1 MTVIDISAYA
11 AFLIG
16 EEGREKVQPWLDPD
30 QAPRSLF
37 LLLAETG
44 NVLWKYWRRGGLLP
58 EEARKLFAHTMKIC
72 REGVILIEPD
82 DYYADQALILA
93 MNYTHPFYDMLFV
106 AQAMETHEG
115 LVTGDRSQA
124 DVASRCGVEVVRV

>member
-1 MTVIDISAYA
+1 
-11 AFLIG
+11 
-16 EEGREKVQPWLDPD
+16 
-30 QAPRSLF
+30 
-37 LLLAETG
+37 
-44 NVLWKYWRRGGLLP
+44 
-58 EEARKLFAHTMKIC
+58 MKIC

-106 AQAMETHEG
+106 EQAIKTHEV